1 MKIRRYDLDWIRIIV
16 FGLLILYHIALVF
29 VPWNYH
35 IKNNELTTSL
45 QIPMMFLS
53 AWRLPALFVISGM
66 GTRFALSFRTGKEFT
81 RERFVRLIIPLI
93 FGILV
98 IISPQIYYERLAQ
111 GQQYTN
117 FIDFYPDFFQGIYPR
132 GNFSWNHL
140 WFLPYLFTYSL
151 ILLPLFLF
159 IRKNPD
165 SRFLIFI
172 RNISSKPWGLF
183 LYIIPLL
190 FVVSTLGAYFPVT
203 RNLYYDWYAFT
214 HYLLFFLYGFLF
226 ISINDIFWE
235 NLDRVKFTALIIGVL
250 SFPLW
255 LILSNEWYGTIFKTV
270 NTWCWILVV
279 FGYGAKYLN
288 KSSKPL
294 RYLNRAVYP
303 FYILHQTL
311 IIIVAFY
318 IRNLE
323 LSILIKFI
331 LLSLATFIGSWLL
344 YEFIIKR
351 IKITRILFGLKNS
364 T

>member
-1 MKIRRYDLDWIRIIV
+1 
-16 FGLLILYHIALVF
+16 
-29 VPWNYH
+29 
-35 IKNNELTTSL
+35 
-45 QIPMMFLS
+45 MMFLS

-66 GTRFALSFRTGKEFT
+66 GTRFALSFRTGKVFIK
-81 RERFVRLIIPLI
+81 ERFVRLIIPLI

-111 GQQYTN
+111 GQHYTS
-117 FIDFYPDFFQGIYPR
+117 FIDFYPDFFNGIYPS

-140 WFLPYLFTYSL
+140 WFLPYLFTYSI
-151 ILLPLFLF
+151 ILLPVFLY
-159 IRKNPD
+159 IRKYPD

-172 RNISSKPWGLF
+172 RNISSDPRGLF

-190 FVVSTLGAYFPVT
+190 IVVFTLGAHFPVT

-214 HYLLFFLYGFLF
+214 YYLLFFLYGFLF
-226 ISINDIFWE
+226 ISINDVFWE
-235 NLDRVKFTALIIGVL
+235 NLDKVKSTALIIGIF
-250 SFPLW
+250 SFL
-255 LILSNEWYGTIFKTV
+255 LFLLLNNEWYGSIFKII

-279 FGYGAKYLN
+279 FGYSAQYLN
-288 KSSKPL
+288 KASKSL

-311 IIIVAFY
+311 IIVVAFY
-318 IRNLE
+318 IRNLDI
-323 LSILIKFI
+323 SIFLKFT
-331 LLSLATFIGSWLL
+331 LLSFATFSGSWLL

-351 IKITRILFGLKNS
+351 LRITRILFGLKNG